1 MVHKFLPLIMSL
13 MVDSGLNS
21 LHDKLNDEDK
31 NGGIEGPSQFTAYF
45 VEITSSNSVAF
56 TLAWCYLLHVIKQ
69 KDRYY
74 FTIDQLWSGKIIS
87 FSSKISGETVTIT
100 MF

>member
-1 MVHKFLPLIMSL
+1 MSL
-13 MVDSGLNS
+13 MVDSS
-21 LHDKLNDEDK
+21 LQSLDNKLSDSDE
-31 NGGIEGPSQFTAYF
+31 NGDVQGPAQFTDYF

-74 FTIDQLWSGKIIS
+74 ERLL
-87 FSSKISGETVTIT
+87 
-100 MF
+100 

>member
-74 FTIDQLWSGKIIS
+74 FT
-87 FSSKISGETVTIT
+87 FSCGQEELFHLKISGETVTIILLHP
-100 MF
+100 